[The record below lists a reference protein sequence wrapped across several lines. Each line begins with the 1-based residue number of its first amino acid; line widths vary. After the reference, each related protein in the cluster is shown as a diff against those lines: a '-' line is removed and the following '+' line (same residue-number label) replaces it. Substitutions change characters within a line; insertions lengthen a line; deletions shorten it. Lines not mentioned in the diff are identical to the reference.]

1 MAKRVYSLIIIDL
14 NNPKETTADCFETQE
29 LCQAKFDEWYE
40 EDKNNPNME
49 VVYHYNGCY
58 EYTLGDIHNMVVMD
72 KSFCFDK
79 I

>member
-1 MAKRVYSLIIIDL
+1 MK
-14 NNPKETTADCFETQE
+14 
-29 LCQAKFDEWYE
+29 
-40 EDKNNPNME
+40 

-58 EYTLGDIHNMVVMD
+58 EYTLGDIHNMVVMG

>member
-1 MAKRVYSLIIIDL
+1 MAKQVYSLIIIHL
-14 NNPKETTADCFETQE
+14 NNLKESTVDCFETQE
-29 LCQAKFDEWYE
+29 LCQAKFDKWYE
-40 EDKNNPNME
+40 EDKNNPYME

-58 EYTLGDIHNMVVMD
+58 EYTIGHIHNMVVMD